1 MDLLLILSISFL
13 LGSFPTAYILV
24 KKTFQKDI
32 RKIGSGNPGMMNVL
46 DNFGK
51 RYAYFGGT
59 VDILK
64 GIIAVS
70 IAKLYSPNE
79 TVAVLAGLT
88 AIAGHDFTPFLK
100 FKGGNGVATLIGVLF
115 ATHWLFGAIYVAI
128 WLLTAAI
135 FRYSSLAALIATFSI
150 PVYAYFLEQN
160 LQYAI
165 SFSIITAILFWRH
178 KSNIY
183 KLFCGKENKI
193 GQHEHK

>member
-1 MDLLLILSISFL
+1 MCIRDSLKAIQLMWKQV
-13 LGSFPTAYILV
+13 YILV

-51 RYAYFGGT
+51 RYAYFVGT

-100 FKGGNGVATLIGVLF
+100 FKGGNGVATGGGAVL
-115 ATHWLFGAIYVAI
+115 ALMP
-128 WLLTAAI
+128 
-135 FRYSSLAALIATFSI
+135 LASGIACMTG
-150 PVYAYFLEQN
+150 L
-160 LQYAI
+160 
-165 SFSIITAILFWRH
+165 ITAIVVKSRRFGGNIAVILVPIMGFYMDE
-178 KSNIY
+178 SNISR
-183 KLFCGKENKI
+183 L
-193 GQHEHK
+193 

>member
-1 MDLLLILSISFL
+1 MDLLLILAICFF

-24 KKTFQKDI
+24 KRIFQKDI
-32 RKIGSGNPGMMNVL
+32 RRIGSGNPGMMNVL

-51 RYAYFGGT
+51 RYAYFVGT

-100 FKGGNGVATLIGVLF
+100 FKGGNGVATGGGAVL
-115 ATHWLFGAIYVAI
+115 ALMP
-128 WLLTAAI
+128 
-135 FRYSSLAALIATFSI
+135 LASGIACMTG
-150 PVYAYFLEQN
+150 L
-160 LQYAI
+160 
-165 SFSIITAILFWRH
+165 ITAIVVKSRRFGGNIAVILVPIMGFYMDE
-178 KSNIY
+178 SNIFVFGSALIMLSIVLKVIFFEGFSLY
-183 KLFCGKENKI
+183 HQKNK
-193 GQHEHK
+193 KVNVD

>member
-51 RYAYFGGT
+51 RYAYFVGT

-100 FKGGNGVATLIGVLF
+100 FKGGNGVATGGGAVL
-115 ATHWLFGAIYVAI
+115 ALMP
-128 WLLTAAI
+128 
-135 FRYSSLAALIATFSI
+135 LASGIACMTG
-150 PVYAYFLEQN
+150 L
-160 LQYAI
+160 
-165 SFSIITAILFWRH
+165 ITAIVVKSRRFGGNIAVILVPIMGFYMDE
-178 KSNIY
+178 SNIFVFGSALIMLSIVLKVIFFEGFSLY
-183 KLFCGKENKI
+183 HQKNK
-193 GQHEHK
+193 KVNMD